1 MPLNTVNDSV
11 NHKEDYGQG
20 YYAGTVSVNTDSLGI
35 ARVQATVPGL
45 FDPAQGAVPWIG
57 AIKDSPFGFGTGAKG
72 PYGVYGFPQVGS
84 TVMVELQNGD
94 EHKPLY
100 KTLYTQPS
108 AHPWFNVPTR
118 WGFVDPSGNSL
129 QVDMSAGTW
138 VWTHQSGDTISYDQ
152 AGNVVHVVKANETH
166 NVAGNL
172 VFQVT
177 GNANIDCA
185 SFNLNASGTA
195 SYTASAH
202 QFNGPVTASTTI
214 SAGGDITDSTST
226 GNGQTMANMRTFYN
240 EHYHVYDDSGSQSDT
255 NTPTP
260 QIP

>member
-1 MPLNTVNDSV
+1 MPLNTINDAV
-11 NHKEDYGQG
+11 QHKEDYGQG

-45 FDPAQGAVPWIG
+45 FDPTQGAVPWIG
-57 AIKDSPFGFGTGAKG
+57 AIKDSPFGFGTGPKG

-100 KTLYTQPS
+100 QTLYTQPN

-118 WGFVDPSGNSL
+118 WGFVDPQGNSL

-138 VWTHQSGDTISYDQ
+138 VWTHQSGDTVSYDQ
-152 AGNVVHVVKANETH
+152 AGNVIHVVKANETH
-166 NVAGNL
+166 QVSGNL
-172 VFQVT
+172 QFQVT
-177 GNANIDCA
+177 GTANINCSA
-185 SFNLNASGTA
+185 YNLNASGPA
-195 SYTASAH
+195 SYTASVH
-202 QFNGPVTASTTI
+202 QFNGPVLASTTI

-240 EHYHVYDDSGSQSDT
+240 EHFHVYDDDGAQRNT

-260 QIP
+260 HI

>member
-45 FDPAQGAVPWIG
+45 FDPTQGAVPWIG
-57 AIKDSPFGFGTGAKG
+57 AIKDSPFGFGTGPKG

-100 KTLYTQPS
+100 QTLYTLPN

-118 WGFVDPSGNSL
+118 WGFVDPSGNAL

-138 VWTHQSGDTISYDQ
+138 TFTHSSGDQIAFDATGDRVTMIQ
-152 AGNVVHVVKANETH
+152 GNDNLVVKKALTII
-166 NVAGNL
+166 VQGNCL
-172 VFQVT
+172 VQSSTRIDIEAPLTTLNSVT
-177 GNANIDCA
+177 PI
-185 SFNLNASGTA
+185 
-195 SYTASAH
+195 
-202 QFNGPVTASTTI
+202 
-214 SAGGDITDSTST
+214 
-226 GNGQTMANMRTFYN
+226 
-240 EHYHVYDDSGSQSDT
+240 
-255 NTPTP
+255 
-260 QIP
+260 